1 MKLVYLEACVT
12 KLTFGIHTIG
22 LNFDIHTNGMY
33 KLFKTLK
40 LFPKVKII
48 NLGETSFI
56 TCQYKYLLSCDGEK
70 GNMLNVEALI
80 SYIN

>member
-22 LNFDIHTNGMY
+22 LNFYIHTNGMC
-33 KLFKTLK
+33 KRFKTLK

-48 NLGETSFI
+48 NLGET
-56 TCQYKYLLSCDGEK
+56 LLPVSVNICSVVIVKK
-70 GNMLNVEALI
+70 GICLMLRL
-80 SYIN
+80 